1 MITRANVSQK
11 IPPKNTRNS
20 KGFSDSA
27 TSIPGASCGAG
38 PSSAS
43 PSPATS
49 TKVVKTDSSSTA
61 SSSAP
66 LPASRGALA
75 VLPLPATQE
84 CPFNR
89 LIDEFVI
96 SCRADG
102 LSPKTLSDYT
112 SKLPK
117 FRWWWVDYSKNAEKL
132 GVHPRYVTTKE
143 ARAFAAYL
151 REPQAFR
158 WGIAQKGAKN
168 KFELSPFSVNSYG
181 RAIKAFFNWLEREQY
196 IEQTPFNK
204 SVKFTNRHKQDRIIK
219 RVETEELARLF
230 DYLADPDLCQTFPGI
245 RNLAMISFLLDT
257 GIRKGEL
264 LSLRLGNLN
273 LDQNRCVVR
282 GKTGQRLVPF
292 SQPCRDTLRRYL
304 QHSLYPG
311 VARSEGIKAAETAL
325 WLTHE
330 GKELSYN
337 GFSQVVRKIVQE
349 SGVKFHA
356 HRLRHTFA
364 TLMASRVSVFD
375 LKELMGHTSVTTT
388 QIYVQQN
395 PEHLAQVQRV
405 NSPLATLPLQHPIKR
420 GRGRPRQRI

>member
-1 MITRANVSQK
+1 MKIRANVSQK
-11 IPPKNTRNS
+11 IPPKNTRKS
-20 KGFSDSA
+20 KGSSDSDA
-27 TSIPGASCGAG
+27 SI
-38 PSSAS
+38 SAS
-43 PSPATS
+43 SISSSSTSPATS
-49 TKVVKTDSSSTA
+49 AKVAKPVSSTA
-61 SSSAP
+61 PASTSPTTS
-66 LPASRGALA
+66 PASRGALTA
-75 VLPLPATQE
+75 LPLPDAQQ

-89 LIDEFVI
+89 LIDEFI
-96 SCRADG
+96 NSCRIDG
-102 LSPKTLSDYT
+102 LAPKTLSDYA

-117 FRWWWVDYSKNAEKL
+117 FRWWWVDYSKNAERL
-132 GVHPRYVTTKE
+132 GIHPRYVTPKE

-158 WGIAQKGAKN
+158 WGIAPNERRN

-204 SVKFTNRHKQDRIIK
+204 SVKFTNRRKQDRLIK
-219 RVETEELARLF
+219 RIETEDLTRLF
-230 DYLADPDLCQTFPGI
+230 GYLADPDLCQTFPGI

-273 LDQNRCVVR
+273 LDQNRCVVK

-292 SQPCRDTLRRYL
+292 SQQCRDALRRYL
-304 QHSLYPG
+304 QHPLYPG
-311 VARSEGIKAAETAL
+311 AIRSEGIKAAETAL

-337 GFSQVVRKIVQE
+337 GFSQVIRKIVQD

-405 NSPLATLPLQHPIKR
+405 NSPLATLPLHQPVKR
-420 GRGRPRQRI
+420 GRGRPRRQL